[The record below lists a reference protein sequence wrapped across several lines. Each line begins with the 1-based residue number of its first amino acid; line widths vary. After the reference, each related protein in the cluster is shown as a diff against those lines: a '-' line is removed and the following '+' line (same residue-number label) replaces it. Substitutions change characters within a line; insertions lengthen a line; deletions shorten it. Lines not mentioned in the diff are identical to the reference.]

1 MFILF
6 SILFFMIFG
15 GLIGLAFR
23 ATWGIFKI
31 MTYIVFLPII
41 LVLLVFGGF
50 IYIAFPILL
59 IVGLISLIAKA

>member
-15 GLIGLAFR
+15 ELIGLAFR

-31 MTYIVFLPII
+31 MTYIVFLPRRIYLYCI
-41 LVLLVFGGF
+41 PNTIDCGINF
-50 IYIAFPILL
+50 IN
-59 IVGLISLIAKA
+59 S